1 MSESESYEDF
11 WYRFKKAYIAMAKEM
26 TGGQGGSHGG
36 KSLPDFEKLMGQF
49 KEARFS
55 DALLEVLD
63 GWYNQNMAN
72 LPAAMDTKFE

>member
-55 DALLEVLD
+55 DAFLEVLN